1 MKRIRDLMTVL
12 PRTVRLGDSI
22 VDAAKLMRGEDAG
35 IAPIVDG
42 DRLVGVITDRDIAIR
57 VVAAGRDPDATKVEE
72 IASWTLVT
80 VDPDQELEEALRL
93 MAEHEVR
100 RLPVVEEDGRLVGIV
115 AEAEVARHVGQL
127 HRRRDRRADF
137 AVKSGYF
144 VCAPLARGCAHVIHC
159 GSRRVRRASRSKLH
173 RAVVKVQA

>member
-1 MKRIRDLMTVL
+1 
-12 PRTVRLGDSI
+12 
-22 VDAAKLMRGEDAG
+22 MRGEDAG
-35 IAPIVDG
+35 IAPFVDG

-115 AEAEVARHVGQL
+115 AEAEVARHVGRLDSDEIAEQI
-127 HRRRDRRADF
+127 
-137 AVKSGYF
+137 S
-144 VCAPLARGCAHVIHC
+144 
-159 GSRRVRRASRSKLH
+159 
-173 RAVVKVQA
+173 Q